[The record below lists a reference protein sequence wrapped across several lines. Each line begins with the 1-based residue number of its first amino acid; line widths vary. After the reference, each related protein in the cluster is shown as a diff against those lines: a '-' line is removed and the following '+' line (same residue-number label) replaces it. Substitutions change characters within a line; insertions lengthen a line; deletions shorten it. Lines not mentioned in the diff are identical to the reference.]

1 MIEMQRKDNKKS
13 KEKSDKKTKKSASN
27 SQKLLKKAYKNYTQG
42 KKSVLRGGQAY
53 LGDLPLSLNNIY
65 NTSGLNIG
73 SKDFTS
79 QAIVRIPRAPFSNM
93 TIA

>member
-1 MIEMQRKDNKKS
+1 MQRKDNKKS
-13 KEKSDKKTKKSASN
+13 KEKSKSTKTD

-42 KKSVLRGGQAY
+42 KKSVFRGGQAY
-53 LGDLPLSLNNIY
+53 LGDLPISLNNIY

-73 SKDFTS
+73 TS
-79 QAIVRIPRAPFSNM
+79 DYESRAIVRIPRAPFSNM

>member
-1 MIEMQRKDNKKS
+1 MQRKDNKKS
-13 KEKSDKKTKKSASN
+13 KEKSEKKTKKPPSN
-27 SQKLLKKAYKNYTQG
+27 SQNLLKKAYKNYTQG
-42 KKSVLRGGQAY
+42 KKSVFRGGQAY
-53 LGDLPLSLNNIY
+53 LGDLPITLNNIY

-73 SKDFTS
+73 TKDYAT